1 MRVDVTARIGMA
13 EIAPDVWSR
22 TSLRPH
28 RADQFTVQLPQLIDA
43 PAEAWARAIFGDV
56 PDIGQRFIFQALL
69 RYPLARGPSPSTIA
83 GWPIMDQGD
92 TWVRLE
98 NWSSSTICHLI
109 VSADSASV
117 SLTTLMHYRKRYG
130 AWVWGPLS
138 RVHRR
143 LAPGLL
149 RDAVRTIGVTG

>member
-1 MRVDVTARIGMA
+1 MRMDVTARIGMA

-109 VSADSASV
+109 VSPTARAFRSRRSC
-117 SLTTLMHYRKRYG
+117 TTANVTELGSGDR
-130 AWVWGPLS
+130 S
-138 RVHRR
+138 RVFT
-143 LAPGLL
+143 
-149 RDAVRTIGVTG
+149 DV